1 MNININNNLKIE
13 IDKIINLY
21 KQKNFREALILSNKV
36 IEKNKNIPF
45 LLNLNGLINLSLE
58 KWQNAIFAF
67 KKALDSDDKFVEAY
81 NNIGVAYSHIGDDKK
96 AVENYTLAIRLK
108 KDYANGYNNLASH
121 YDDLGQYSE
130 AVENYNHA
138 LKFNPENL
146 NAQNNLIH
154 LLNYFNPKKS
164 DDNSIVKANFL
175 IKNIKTDMLIS
186 KHISDLSLFEY
197 LTKCNQ
203 ILKKNIKNLSFFDS
217 QIHRRNG
224 YDLNCNRHHKAF
236 NKFNIIPKY
245 CFSCFK
251 IQIELTTVSN
261 LIRLFFIFDQLR
273 LPKDNIRK
281 CFIEL
286 RSGIPGTY
294 KGLIYCSSVEE
305 AESVFEIVKLYM
317 QKLMLDN
324 FDIKIKRGCT
334 EFDLAFPGY
343 KKVDDLNKIVYDE
356 GWTKQ
361 EELIDHEISN
371 GSKKGKKVFNRSLSG
386 ICLGDILIINNWLNY
401 AKLIND
407 KSYKKITDEI
417 FFSEYIFQAV
427 EKRNSKIKHLI

>member
-21 KQKNFREALILSNKV
+21 KQKNFRDALILSNKV
-36 IEKNKNIPF
+36 IEKDKNIPF

-58 KWQNAIFAF
+58 KWHNAIFSF
-67 KKALDSDDKFVEAY
+67 KKALDADDKFVEAY

-130 AVENYNHA
+130 AVINYNYA

-154 LLNYFNPKKS
+154 LLNYFNPKNS

-175 IKNIKTDMLIS
+175 IKKIKTDIS
-186 KHISDLSLFEY
+186 ILEHISDLSLFEY

-286 RSGIPGTY
+286 RPGIPGTY
-294 KGLIYCSSVEE
+294 KGLIYCSSIEE
-305 AESVFEIVKLYM
+305 AESVFEIVKPYM

-356 GWTKQ
+356 EWTKK

-371 GSKKGKKVFNRSLSG
+371 GSQKGKKVFNRSLSG
-386 ICLGDILIINNWLNY
+386 TCLGDILIINNWLNY
-401 AKLIND
+401 AKLLND

-427 EKRNSKIKHLI
+427 EKRNSKI

>member
-21 KQKNFREALILSNKV
+21 KQKNFRDALILSNKV
-36 IEKNKNIPF
+36 IEKDKNIPF

-67 KKALDSDDKFVEAY
+67 KKALDTDDKFVEAY

-130 AVENYNHA
+130 AVINYNYA

-154 LLNYFNPKKS
+154 LLNYFNPKNS

-175 IKNIKTDMLIS
+175 IKKIKTDIS
-186 KHISDLSLFEY
+186 ILKHISDLSLFEY

-286 RSGIPGTY
+286 RPGIPGTY
-294 KGLIYCSSVEE
+294 KGLIYCSSIEE
-305 AESVFEIVKLYM
+305 AESVFEIVKPYM

-356 GWTKQ
+356 EWTKK

-371 GSKKGKKVFNRSLSG
+371 GSQKGKKVFNRSLSG
-386 ICLGDILIINNWLNY
+386 TCLGDILIINNWLNY
-401 AKLIND
+401 AKLLND

-427 EKRNSKIKHLI
+427 EKRNSKI

>member
-21 KQKNFREALILSNKV
+21 KQKNFRDALILSNKA
-36 IEKNKNIPF
+36 IEKDKNIPF

-58 KWQNAIFAF
+58 KWHNAIFAF
-67 KKALDSDDKFVEAY
+67 KKALDADDKFVEAY

-130 AVENYNHA
+130 AVINYNYA

-154 LLNYFNPKKS
+154 LLNYFNPKNS

-175 IKNIKTDMLIS
+175 IKKIKTDIS
-186 KHISDLSLFEY
+186 ILKHITDLSLFEY

-261 LIRLFFIFDQLR
+261 LVRLFFIFDQLR

-286 RSGIPGTY
+286 RPGIPGTY
-294 KGLIYCSSVEE
+294 KGLIYCSSIEE
-305 AESVFEIVKLYM
+305 AESVFEIVKPYM

-356 GWTKQ
+356 EWTKK

-371 GSKKGKKVFNRSLSG
+371 GSQKGKKVFNRSLSG
-386 ICLGDILIINNWLNY
+386 TCLGDILIINNWLNY
-401 AKLIND
+401 AKLLND

-427 EKRNSKIKHLI
+427 EKRNSKI

>member
-1 MNININNNLKIE
+1 MNIDINNNLKIE

-21 KQKNFREALILSNKV
+21 KQKNFREALILSNKI

-343 KKVDDLNKIVYDE
+343 KEVDDLNKIVYDE
-356 GWTKQ
+356 GWKKK

-386 ICLGDILIINNWLNY
+386 TCLGDILIINNWLNY

-427 EKRNSKIKHLI
+427 KKRNSKI

>member
-67 KKALDSDDKFVEAY
+67 KKALDTDDKFVEAY

-130 AVENYNHA
+130 AVINYNYA

-154 LLNYFNPKKS
+154 LLNYFNPKNS

-175 IKNIKTDMLIS
+175 IKKIKTDIS
-186 KHISDLSLFEY
+186 ILKHISDLSLFEY

-286 RSGIPGTY
+286 RPGIPGTY
-294 KGLIYCSSVEE
+294 KGLIYCSSIEE
-305 AESVFEIVKLYM
+305 AESVFEIVKPYM

-356 GWTKQ
+356 EWTKK

-371 GSKKGKKVFNRSLSG
+371 GSQKGKKVFNRSLSG
-386 ICLGDILIINNWLNY
+386 TCLGDILIINNWLNY
-401 AKLIND
+401 AKLLND

-427 EKRNSKIKHLI
+427 EKRNSKI

>member
-21 KQKNFREALILSNKV
+21 KQKNFRDALILSNKV
-36 IEKNKNIPF
+36 IEKDKNIPF

-58 KWQNAIFAF
+58 KWHNAIFAF
-67 KKALDSDDKFVEAY
+67 KKALDADDKFVEAY

-130 AVENYNHA
+130 AVINYNYA

-154 LLNYFNPKKS
+154 LLNYFNPKNS

-175 IKNIKTDMLIS
+175 IKKIKTDIS
-186 KHISDLSLFEY
+186 ILEHISDLSLFEY

-286 RSGIPGTY
+286 RPGIPGTY
-294 KGLIYCSSVEE
+294 KGLIYCSSIEE
-305 AESVFEIVKLYM
+305 AESVFEIVKPYM

-356 GWTKQ
+356 EWTKK

-371 GSKKGKKVFNRSLSG
+371 GSQKGKKVFNRSLSG
-386 ICLGDILIINNWLNY
+386 TCLGDILIINNWLNY
-401 AKLIND
+401 AKLLND

-427 EKRNSKIKHLI
+427 EKRNSKI

>member
-21 KQKNFREALILSNKV
+21 KQKNFRDALILSNKV
-36 IEKNKNIPF
+36 IEKDKNIPF

-58 KWQNAIFAF
+58 KWHNAIFAF
-67 KKALDSDDKFVEAY
+67 KKALDADDKFVEAY

-130 AVENYNHA
+130 AVINYNYA

-154 LLNYFNPKKS
+154 LLNYFNPKNS

-175 IKNIKTDMLIS
+175 IKKIKTDIS
-186 KHISDLSLFEY
+186 ILEHISDLSLFEY

-286 RSGIPGTY
+286 RPGIPGTY
-294 KGLIYCSSVEE
+294 KGLIYCSSIEE
-305 AESVFEIVKLYM
+305 AERVFEIVKPYM

-356 GWTKQ
+356 EWTKK

-371 GSKKGKKVFNRSLSG
+371 GSQKGKKVFNRSLSG
-386 ICLGDILIINNWLNY
+386 TCLGDILIINNWLNY
-401 AKLIND
+401 AKLLND

-427 EKRNSKIKHLI
+427 EKRNSKI

>member
-21 KQKNFREALILSNKV
+21 KQKNFRDALILSNKA
-36 IEKNKNIPF
+36 IEKDKNIPF

-58 KWQNAIFAF
+58 KWHNAIFAF
-67 KKALDSDDKFVEAY
+67 KKALDADDKFVEAY

-130 AVENYNHA
+130 AVINYNYA

-175 IKNIKTDMLIS
+175 IKNIKTDIS
-186 KHISDLSLFEY
+186 ISNDISDLSLFEY

-286 RSGIPGTY
+286 RPGIPGTY
-294 KGLIYCSSVEE
+294 KGLIYCSSIEE
-305 AESVFEIVKLYM
+305 AESVFEIVKPYM

-356 GWTKQ
+356 EWTKK

-371 GSKKGKKVFNRSLSG
+371 GSQKGKKVFNRSLSG
-386 ICLGDILIINNWLNY
+386 TCLGDILIINNWLNY
-401 AKLIND
+401 AKLLND

-427 EKRNSKIKHLI
+427 EKRNSKI

>member
-21 KQKNFREALILSNKV
+21 KQKNFRDALILSNKV
-36 IEKNKNIPF
+36 IEKDKNIPF

-58 KWQNAIFAF
+58 KWHNAIFAF
-67 KKALDSDDKFVEAY
+67 KKALDADDKFVEAY

-130 AVENYNHA
+130 AVINYNYA

-154 LLNYFNPKKS
+154 LLNYFNPKNS

-175 IKNIKTDMLIS
+175 IKKIKTDIS
-186 KHISDLSLFEY
+186 ILEHISDLSLFEY

-286 RSGIPGTY
+286 RPGIPGTY
-294 KGLIYCSSVEE
+294 KGLIYCSSIEE
-305 AESVFEIVKLYM
+305 AESVFEIVKPYM

-356 GWTKQ
+356 EWTKK

-371 GSKKGKKVFNRSLSG
+371 GSQKGKKVFNRSLLG
-386 ICLGDILIINNWLNY
+386 TCLGDILIINNWLNY
-401 AKLIND
+401 AKLLND

-427 EKRNSKIKHLI
+427 EKRNSKI

>member
-21 KQKNFREALILSNKV
+21 KQKNFRDALILSNKV
-36 IEKNKNIPF
+36 IEKDKNIPF

-58 KWQNAIFAF
+58 KWHNAIFAF
-67 KKALDSDDKFVEAY
+67 KKALDADDKFVEAY

-130 AVENYNHA
+130 AVINYNYA

-175 IKNIKTDMLIS
+175 IKNIKTDIS
-186 KHISDLSLFEY
+186 ILKHISDLSLLEY

-286 RSGIPGTY
+286 RPGIPGTY
-294 KGLIYCSSVEE
+294 KGLIYCSSIEE
-305 AESVFEIVKLYM
+305 AESVFEIVKPYM

-356 GWTKQ
+356 EWIKK

-386 ICLGDILIINNWLNY
+386 TCLGDILIINNWLNY
-401 AKLIND
+401 AKLLND

-427 EKRNSKIKHLI
+427 EKRNSKI

>member
-175 IKNIKTDMLIS
+175 IKNIKTDIS
-186 KHISDLSLFEY
+186 LFKHISDLSLFEY

-343 KKVDDLNKIVYDE
+343 KEVDDLNKIVYDE
-356 GWTKQ
+356 GWKKK

-386 ICLGDILIINNWLNY
+386 TCLGDILIINNWLNY

-427 EKRNSKIKHLI
+427 KKRNSKI

>member
-21 KQKNFREALILSNKV
+21 KQKNFRDALILSNKV
-36 IEKNKNIPF
+36 IEKDKNIPF

-58 KWQNAIFAF
+58 KWHNAIFAF
-67 KKALDSDDKFVEAY
+67 KKALDADDKFVEAY

-130 AVENYNHA
+130 AVINYNYA

-154 LLNYFNPKKS
+154 LLNYFNPKNS

-175 IKNIKTDMLIS
+175 IKKIKTDIS
-186 KHISDLSLFEY
+186 ILKHISDLSLFEY

-286 RSGIPGTY
+286 RPGIPGTY
-294 KGLIYCSSVEE
+294 KGLIYCSSIEE
-305 AESVFEIVKLYM
+305 AESVFEIVKPYM

-356 GWTKQ
+356 EWTKK

-371 GSKKGKKVFNRSLSG
+371 GSQKGKKVFNRSLSG
-386 ICLGDILIINNWLNY
+386 TCLGDILIINNWLNY
-401 AKLIND
+401 AKLLND

-417 FFSEYIFQAV
+417 FFSEYILQAV
-427 EKRNSKIKHLI
+427 EKRNSKI

>member
-21 KQKNFREALILSNKV
+21 KQKNFRDALILSNKV
-36 IEKNKNIPF
+36 IEKDKNIPF

-58 KWQNAIFAF
+58 KWHNAIFSF
-67 KKALDSDDKFVEAY
+67 KKALDTDDKFVEAY

-130 AVENYNHA
+130 AVINYNYA

-164 DDNSIVKANFL
+164 DDNSVVKANFL
-175 IKNIKTDMLIS
+175 IKNIKTDIS
-186 KHISDLSLFEY
+186 ILKHISDLSLFEY

-286 RSGIPGTY
+286 RPNIPGTY
-294 KGLIYCSSVEE
+294 KGLIYCSSIEE
-305 AESVFEIVKLYM
+305 AESVFEIVKPYI

-343 KKVDDLNKIVYDE
+343 KKVDDLNKIVYNE
-356 GWTKQ
+356 EWTKK

-371 GSKKGKKVFNRSLSG
+371 GSQKGKKVFNRSLSG
-386 ICLGDILIINNWLNY
+386 TCLGDILIINNWLNY
-401 AKLIND
+401 AKLLND

-427 EKRNSKIKHLI
+427 EKRNSKI

>member
-21 KQKNFREALILSNKV
+21 KQKNFKEALILSNKV

-343 KKVDDLNKIVYDE
+343 KEVDDLNKIVYDE
-356 GWTKQ
+356 GWKKK

-386 ICLGDILIINNWLNY
+386 TCLGDILIINNWLNY

-427 EKRNSKIKHLI
+427 KKRNSKI

>member
-21 KQKNFREALILSNKV
+21 KQKNFRDALILSNKV
-36 IEKNKNIPF
+36 IEKDKNIPF

-58 KWQNAIFAF
+58 KWHNAIFAF
-67 KKALDSDDKFVEAY
+67 KKALDADDKFVEAY

-130 AVENYNHA
+130 AVINYNYA

-154 LLNYFNPKKS
+154 LLNYFNPKNS

-175 IKNIKTDMLIS
+175 IKKIKTDIS
-186 KHISDLSLFEY
+186 IFKHISDLSLFEY

-286 RSGIPGTY
+286 RPGIPGTY
-294 KGLIYCSSVEE
+294 KGLIYCSSIEE
-305 AESVFEIVKLYM
+305 AESVFEIVKPYM

-356 GWTKQ
+356 EWTKK

-371 GSKKGKKVFNRSLSG
+371 GSQKGKKVFNRSLSG
-386 ICLGDILIINNWLNY
+386 TCLGDILIINNWLNY
-401 AKLIND
+401 AKLLND

-427 EKRNSKIKHLI
+427 EKRNSKI

>member
-21 KQKNFREALILSNKV
+21 KQKNFRDALILSNKA
-36 IEKNKNIPF
+36 IEKDKNIPF

-58 KWQNAIFAF
+58 KWHNAIFAF
-67 KKALDSDDKFVEAY
+67 KKALDADDKFVEAY

-130 AVENYNHA
+130 AVINYNYA

-154 LLNYFNPKKS
+154 LLNYFNPKNS

-175 IKNIKTDMLIS
+175 IKKIKTDIS
-186 KHISDLSLFEY
+186 ILKHITDLSLFEY

-286 RSGIPGTY
+286 RPGIPGTY
-294 KGLIYCSSVEE
+294 KGLIYCSSIEE
-305 AESVFEIVKLYM
+305 AESVFEIVKPYM

-356 GWTKQ
+356 EWTKK

-371 GSKKGKKVFNRSLSG
+371 GSQKGKKVFNRSLSG
-386 ICLGDILIINNWLNY
+386 TCLGDILIINNWLNY
-401 AKLIND
+401 AKLLND

-427 EKRNSKIKHLI
+427 EKRNSKI

>member
-21 KQKNFREALILSNKV
+21 KQKNFRDALILSNKV
-36 IEKNKNIPF
+36 IEKDKNIPF

-58 KWQNAIFAF
+58 KWHNAIFAF
-67 KKALDSDDKFVEAY
+67 KKALDADDKFVEAY

-130 AVENYNHA
+130 AVINYNYA

-154 LLNYFNPKKS
+154 LLNYFNPKNS

-175 IKNIKTDMLIS
+175 IKKIKTDIS
-186 KHISDLSLFEY
+186 ILEHISDLSLFEY

-286 RSGIPGTY
+286 RPGIPGTY
-294 KGLIYCSSVEE
+294 KGLIYCSSIEE
-305 AESVFEIVKLYM
+305 AESVFEIVKPYM

-343 KKVDDLNKIVYDE
+343 KKIDDLNKIVYDE
-356 GWTKQ
+356 EWTKK

-371 GSKKGKKVFNRSLSG
+371 GSQKGKKVFNRSLSG
-386 ICLGDILIINNWLNY
+386 TCLGDILTINNWLNY
-401 AKLIND
+401 AKLLND

-427 EKRNSKIKHLI
+427 EKRNSKI

>member
-21 KQKNFREALILSNKV
+21 KQKNFRDALILSNKV
-36 IEKNKNIPF
+36 IEKDKNIPF

-58 KWQNAIFAF
+58 KWHNAIFAF
-67 KKALDSDDKFVEAY
+67 KKALDADDKFVEAY

-130 AVENYNHA
+130 AVINYNYA

-154 LLNYFNPKKS
+154 LLNYFNPKNS

-175 IKNIKTDMLIS
+175 IKKIKNDIS
-186 KHISDLSLFEY
+186 ILKHISDLSLFEY

-203 ILKKNIKNLSFFDS
+203 ILKNNIKNLSFFDS

-251 IQIELTTVSN
+251 IQIELTAVSN

-286 RSGIPGTY
+286 RPGIPGTY
-294 KGLIYCSSVEE
+294 KGLIYCSSIEE
-305 AESVFEIVKLYM
+305 AESVFEIVKPYM

-356 GWTKQ
+356 EWTKK

-371 GSKKGKKVFNRSLSG
+371 GSQKGKKVFNRSLSG
-386 ICLGDILIINNWLNY
+386 TCLGDILIINNWLNY
-401 AKLIND
+401 AKLLND

-427 EKRNSKIKHLI
+427 EKRNSKI

>member
-67 KKALDSDDKFVEAY
+67 KKAQDSDDKFVEAY

-343 KKVDDLNKIVYDE
+343 KEVDDLNKIVYDE
-356 GWTKQ
+356 GWKKK

-386 ICLGDILIINNWLNY
+386 TCLGDILIINNWLNY

-427 EKRNSKIKHLI
+427 KKRNSKI

>member
-1 MNININNNLKIE
+1 
-13 IDKIINLY
+13 
-21 KQKNFREALILSNKV
+21 
-36 IEKNKNIPF
+36 
-45 LLNLNGLINLSLE
+45 
-58 KWQNAIFAF
+58 
-67 KKALDSDDKFVEAY
+67 
-81 NNIGVAYSHIGDDKK
+81 
-96 AVENYTLAIRLK
+96 LAIRLK

-130 AVENYNHA
+130 AVINYNYA

-154 LLNYFNPKKS
+154 LLNYFNPKNS

-175 IKNIKTDMLIS
+175 IKKIKTDIS
-186 KHISDLSLFEY
+186 ILKHISDLSLFEY

-286 RSGIPGTY
+286 RPGIPGTY
-294 KGLIYCSSVEE
+294 KGLIYCSSIEE
-305 AESVFEIVKLYM
+305 AESVFEIVKPYM

-356 GWTKQ
+356 EWTKK

-371 GSKKGKKVFNRSLSG
+371 GSQKGKKVFNRSLSG
-386 ICLGDILIINNWLNY
+386 TCLGDILIINNWLNY
-401 AKLIND
+401 AKLLND

-427 EKRNSKIKHLI
+427 EKRNSKI

>member
-21 KQKNFREALILSNKV
+21 KQKNFRDALILSNKV
-36 IEKNKNIPF
+36 IEKDKNIPF

-58 KWQNAIFAF
+58 KWHNAIFAF
-67 KKALDSDDKFVEAY
+67 KKALDADDKFVEAY

-130 AVENYNHA
+130 AVINYNYA

-154 LLNYFNPKKS
+154 LLNYFNPKNS

-175 IKNIKTDMLIS
+175 IKKIKTDIS
-186 KHISDLSLFEY
+186 ILKHITDLSLFEY

-286 RSGIPGTY
+286 RPGIPGTY
-294 KGLIYCSSVEE
+294 KGLIYCSSIEE
-305 AESVFEIVKLYM
+305 AESVFEIVKPYM

-356 GWTKQ
+356 EWTKK

-371 GSKKGKKVFNRSLSG
+371 GSQKGKKVFNRSLSG
-386 ICLGDILIINNWLNY
+386 TCLGDILIINNWLNY
-401 AKLIND
+401 AKLLND

-427 EKRNSKIKHLI
+427 EKRNSKI

>member
-21 KQKNFREALILSNKV
+21 KQKNFRDALILSNKV
-36 IEKNKNIPF
+36 IEKDKNIPF

-58 KWQNAIFAF
+58 KWHNAIFAF
-67 KKALDSDDKFVEAY
+67 KKALDADDKFVEAY

-130 AVENYNHA
+130 AVINYNYA

-154 LLNYFNPKKS
+154 LLNYFNPKNS

-175 IKNIKTDMLIS
+175 IKKIKTDIS
-186 KHISDLSLFEY
+186 ILEHISDLSLFEY

-286 RSGIPGTY
+286 RPGIPGT
-294 KGLIYCSSVEE
+294 
-305 AESVFEIVKLYM
+305 
-317 QKLMLDN
+317 
-324 FDIKIKRGCT
+324 
-334 EFDLAFPGY
+334 
-343 KKVDDLNKIVYDE
+343 
-356 GWTKQ
+356 
-361 EELIDHEISN
+361 
-371 GSKKGKKVFNRSLSG
+371 
-386 ICLGDILIINNWLNY
+386 
-401 AKLIND
+401 
-407 KSYKKITDEI
+407 
-417 FFSEYIFQAV
+417 
-427 EKRNSKIKHLI
+427 

>member
-1 MNININNNLKIE
+1 MNIDINNNLKIE

-21 KQKNFREALILSNKV
+21 KQKNFRDALILSNKV
-36 IEKNKNIPF
+36 IEKDKNIPF

-58 KWQNAIFAF
+58 KWHNAIFSF
-67 KKALDSDDKFVEAY
+67 KKALDTDDKFVEAY

-130 AVENYNHA
+130 AVINYNYA

-154 LLNYFNPKKS
+154 LLNYFNPKNS

-175 IKNIKTDMLIS
+175 IKKIKTDIS
-186 KHISDLSLFEY
+186 ILEHISDLSLFEY

-286 RSGIPGTY
+286 RPGIPGTY
-294 KGLIYCSSVEE
+294 KGLIYCSSIEE
-305 AESVFEIVKLYM
+305 AESVFEIVKPYM

-343 KKVDDLNKIVYDE
+343 KKVDDLNKIVYNE
-356 GWTKQ
+356 EWTKK

-371 GSKKGKKVFNRSLSG
+371 GSQKGKKVFNRSLSG
-386 ICLGDILIINNWLNY
+386 TCLGDILIINNWLNY
-401 AKLIND
+401 AKLLND

-427 EKRNSKIKHLI
+427 EKRNSKI

>member
-175 IKNIKTDMLIS
+175 IKNIKTDILIP

-197 LTKCNQ
+197 LTKCNK
-203 ILKKNIKNLSFFDS
+203 ILKKNIKNISFFDS

-343 KKVDDLNKIVYDE
+343 KEVDDLNKIVYDE
-356 GWTKQ
+356 GWKKK

-386 ICLGDILIINNWLNY
+386 TCLGDILIINNWLNY

-427 EKRNSKIKHLI
+427 KKRNSKI

>member
-21 KQKNFREALILSNKV
+21 KQKNFRDALILSNKV
-36 IEKNKNIPF
+36 IEKDKNIPF

-58 KWQNAIFAF
+58 KWHNAIFAF
-67 KKALDSDDKFVEAY
+67 KKALDADDKFVEAY

-121 YDDLGQYSE
+121 YDDIGQYSE
-130 AVENYNHA
+130 AIINYNYA

-154 LLNYFNPKKS
+154 LLNYFSPKKS

-175 IKNIKTDMLIS
+175 IKKIKTDIS
-186 KHISDLSLFEY
+186 ILKHISDLSLFEY

-286 RSGIPGTY
+286 RPGIPGTY
-294 KGLIYCSSVEE
+294 KGLIYCSSIEE
-305 AESVFEIVKLYM
+305 AESVFEIVKPYM

-356 GWTKQ
+356 EWTKK

-371 GSKKGKKVFNRSLSG
+371 GSQKGKKVFNRSLSG
-386 ICLGDILIINNWLNY
+386 TCLGDILIINNWLNY
-401 AKLIND
+401 AKLLND

-427 EKRNSKIKHLI
+427 EKRNSKI

>member
-21 KQKNFREALILSNKV
+21 KQKNFRDALILSNKV
-36 IEKNKNIPF
+36 IEKDKNIPF

-58 KWQNAIFAF
+58 KWHNAIFAF
-67 KKALDSDDKFVEAY
+67 KKALDADDKFVEAY

-130 AVENYNHA
+130 AVINYNHA

-154 LLNYFNPKKS
+154 LLNYFNPKNS

-175 IKNIKTDMLIS
+175 IKKIKTDIS
-186 KHISDLSLFEY
+186 ILKHISDLSLFEY

-286 RSGIPGTY
+286 RPGIPGTY
-294 KGLIYCSSVEE
+294 KGLIYCSSIEE
-305 AESVFEIVKLYM
+305 AESVFEIVKPYM

-356 GWTKQ
+356 EWTKK

-371 GSKKGKKVFNRSLSG
+371 GSQKGKKVFNRSLSG
-386 ICLGDILIINNWLNY
+386 TCLGDILIINNWLNY
-401 AKLIND
+401 AKLLND

-427 EKRNSKIKHLI
+427 EKRNSKI

>member
-21 KQKNFREALILSNKV
+21 KQKNFRDALILSNKV
-36 IEKNKNIPF
+36 IEKDKNIPF

-58 KWQNAIFAF
+58 KWHNAIFAF
-67 KKALDSDDKFVEAY
+67 KKALDADDKFVEAY

-130 AVENYNHA
+130 AVINYNYA

-154 LLNYFNPKKS
+154 LLNYFNPKNS
-164 DDNSIVKANFL
+164 DNNSIVKANFL
-175 IKNIKTDMLIS
+175 IKKIKTDIS
-186 KHISDLSLFEY
+186 ILKHISDLSLFEY

-286 RSGIPGTY
+286 RPGIPGTY
-294 KGLIYCSSVEE
+294 KGLIYCSSIEE
-305 AESVFEIVKLYM
+305 AESVFEIVKPYM

-356 GWTKQ
+356 EWTKK

-371 GSKKGKKVFNRSLSG
+371 GSQKGKKVFNRSLSG
-386 ICLGDILIINNWLNY
+386 TCLGDILIINNWLNY
-401 AKLIND
+401 AKLLND
-407 KSYKKITDEI
+407 KSYKKIAHEI

-427 EKRNSKIKHLI
+427 EKRNSKIL

>member
-1 MNININNNLKIE
+1 MNIDINNNLKIE

-21 KQKNFREALILSNKV
+21 KQKNFRDALILSNKV
-36 IEKNKNIPF
+36 IEKDKNIPF

-58 KWQNAIFAF
+58 KWHNAIFSF
-67 KKALDSDDKFVEAY
+67 KKALDTDDKFVEAY

-130 AVENYNHA
+130 AVINYNYA

-154 LLNYFNPKKS
+154 LLNYFNPKNS

-175 IKNIKTDMLIS
+175 IKKIKTDIS
-186 KHISDLSLFEY
+186 ILEHISDLSLFEY

-286 RSGIPGTY
+286 RPGIPGTY
-294 KGLIYCSSVEE
+294 KGLIYCSSIEE
-305 AESVFEIVKLYM
+305 AESVFEIVKPYM

-343 KKVDDLNKIVYDE
+343 KEASDLNKIVYDKE
-356 GWTKQ
+356 WTKK
-361 EELIDHEISN
+361 EKLIDHEISN

-386 ICLGDILIINNWLNY
+386 TCLGDILIINNWLNY

-407 KSYKKITDEI
+407 ESYKKITDEI

-427 EKRNSKIKHLI
+427 KKRNSKI

>member
-21 KQKNFREALILSNKV
+21 KQKNFRDALILSNKV
-36 IEKNKNIPF
+36 IEKDKNIPF

-58 KWQNAIFAF
+58 KWHNAIFAF
-67 KKALDSDDKFVEAY
+67 KKALDADDKFVEAY

-130 AVENYNHA
+130 AVINYNYA

-154 LLNYFNPKKS
+154 LLNYFNPKNS

-175 IKNIKTDMLIS
+175 IKKIKTDIS
-186 KHISDLSLFEY
+186 ILEHISDLSLFEY

-203 ILKKNIKNLSFFDS
+203 ILKNNIKNLSFFDS

-286 RSGIPGTY
+286 RPGIPGTY
-294 KGLIYCSSVEE
+294 KGLIYCSSIEE
-305 AESVFEIVKLYM
+305 AESVFEIVKPYM

-356 GWTKQ
+356 EWTKK

-371 GSKKGKKVFNRSLSG
+371 GSQKGKKVFNRSLSG
-386 ICLGDILIINNWLNY
+386 TCLGDILIINNWLNY
-401 AKLIND
+401 AKLLND
-407 KSYKKITDEI
+407 KSYKKIADEI

-427 EKRNSKIKHLI
+427 EKRNSKIL

>member
-67 KKALDSDDKFVEAY
+67 KKALDTDDKFVEAY

-130 AVENYNHA
+130 AVVNYNYA

-343 KKVDDLNKIVYDE
+343 KEVDDLNKIVYDE
-356 GWTKQ
+356 GWAKK
-361 EELIDHEISN
+361 EELIDYEISN

-386 ICLGDILIINNWLNY
+386 TCLGDILIINNWLNY

-427 EKRNSKIKHLI
+427 KKRNSKI

>member
-130 AVENYNHA
+130 AVINYNYA

-154 LLNYFNPKKS
+154 LLNYFNPKNS

-356 GWTKQ
+356 EWTKK

-371 GSKKGKKVFNRSLSG
+371 GSQKGKKIFNRSLSG
-386 ICLGDILIINNWLNY
+386 TCLGDILIINNWLNY
-401 AKLIND
+401 AKLLND

-427 EKRNSKIKHLI
+427 EKRNSKI

>member
-286 RSGIPGTY
+286 RPGIPGTY
-294 KGLIYCSSVEE
+294 KGLIYCSSIEE

-343 KKVDDLNKIVYDE
+343 KEVDDLNKIVYDE
-356 GWTKQ
+356 GWAKK
-361 EELIDHEISN
+361 EELIDYEISN

-386 ICLGDILIINNWLNY
+386 TCLGDILIINNWLNY

-427 EKRNSKIKHLI
+427 KKRNSKI

>member
-21 KQKNFREALILSNKV
+21 KQKNFRDALILSNKV
-36 IEKNKNIPF
+36 IEKDKNIPF

-58 KWQNAIFAF
+58 KWHNAIFAF
-67 KKALDSDDKFVEAY
+67 KKALDADDKFVEAY

-130 AVENYNHA
+130 AVINYNYA

-154 LLNYFNPKKS
+154 LLNYFNPKNS

-175 IKNIKTDMLIS
+175 IKKIKTDIS
-186 KHISDLSLFEY
+186 ILEHISDLSLFEY

-286 RSGIPGTY
+286 RPGIPGTY
-294 KGLIYCSSVEE
+294 KGLIYCSSIEE
-305 AESVFEIVKLYM
+305 AESVFEIVKPYM

-356 GWTKQ
+356 EWTKK

-371 GSKKGKKVFNRSLSG
+371 GSQKGKKVFNRSLSG
-386 ICLGDILIINNWLNY
+386 TCLGDILIINNWLNY
-401 AKLIND
+401 AKLLNY

-427 EKRNSKIKHLI
+427 EKRNSKI

>member
-1 MNININNNLKIE
+1 MNIDINNNLKIE

-21 KQKNFREALILSNKV
+21 KQKNFLDALILSNKV
-36 IEKNKNIPF
+36 IEKDKNIPF

-58 KWQNAIFAF
+58 KWHNAIFAF
-67 KKALDSDDKFVEAY
+67 QKALDADDKFVEAY

-130 AVENYNHA
+130 ALINYNYA

-175 IKNIKTDMLIS
+175 IKNIKTDIS
-186 KHISDLSLFEY
+186 ISNDISDLSLFEY

-286 RSGIPGTY
+286 RPGIPGTY
-294 KGLIYCSSVEE
+294 KGLIYCSSIEE
-305 AESVFEIVKLYM
+305 AESVFEIVKPYM

-356 GWTKQ
+356 EWTKK

-371 GSKKGKKVFNRSLSG
+371 GSQKGKKSF
-386 ICLGDILIINNWLNY
+386 
-401 AKLIND
+401 
-407 KSYKKITDEI
+407 
-417 FFSEYIFQAV
+417 
-427 EKRNSKIKHLI
+427 

>member
-21 KQKNFREALILSNKV
+21 KQKNFRDALILSNKV
-36 IEKNKNIPF
+36 IEKDKNIPF

-58 KWQNAIFAF
+58 KWHNAIFAF
-67 KKALDSDDKFVEAY
+67 KKALDADDKFVEAY

-130 AVENYNHA
+130 AVINYNYA

-154 LLNYFNPKKS
+154 LLNYFNPKNS

-175 IKNIKTDMLIS
+175 IKKIKTDIS
-186 KHISDLSLFEY
+186 ILEHISDLSLFEY

-236 NKFNIIPKY
+236 KKFNIIPKY

-286 RSGIPGTY
+286 RPGIPGTY
-294 KGLIYCSSVEE
+294 KGLIYCSSIEE
-305 AESVFEIVKLYM
+305 AESVFEIVKPYM

-356 GWTKQ
+356 EWTKK

-371 GSKKGKKVFNRSLSG
+371 GSQKGKKVFNRSLSG
-386 ICLGDILIINNWLNY
+386 TCLGDILIINNWLNY
-401 AKLIND
+401 AKLLND

-427 EKRNSKIKHLI
+427 EKRNSKI

>member
-21 KQKNFREALILSNKV
+21 KQKNFRDALILSNKV
-36 IEKNKNIPF
+36 IEKDKNIPF

-58 KWQNAIFAF
+58 KWHNAIFAF
-67 KKALDSDDKFVEAY
+67 KKALDADDKFVEAY

-130 AVENYNHA
+130 AVINYNYA

-154 LLNYFNPKKS
+154 LLNYFNPKNS

-175 IKNIKTDMLIS
+175 IKKIKTDIS
-186 KHISDLSLFEY
+186 ILEHISDLSLFEY

-286 RSGIPGTY
+286 RPGIPGTY
-294 KGLIYCSSVEE
+294 KGLIYCSSIEE
-305 AESVFEIVKLYM
+305 AESVFEIVKPYM

-356 GWTKQ
+356 EWIKK

-371 GSKKGKKVFNRSLSG
+371 GSQKGKKVFNRSLSG
-386 ICLGDILIINNWLNY
+386 TCLGDILIINNWLNY
-401 AKLIND
+401 AKLLND

-427 EKRNSKIKHLI
+427 EKRNSKI

>member
-21 KQKNFREALILSNKV
+21 KQKNFRDALILSNKV
-36 IEKNKNIPF
+36 IEKDKNIPF

-58 KWQNAIFAF
+58 KWHNAIFAF
-67 KKALDSDDKFVEAY
+67 KKALDADDKFVEAY

-130 AVENYNHA
+130 AVINYNYA

-154 LLNYFNPKKS
+154 LLNYFNPKNS

-175 IKNIKTDMLIS
+175 IKKIKTDIS
-186 KHISDLSLFEY
+186 ILEHISDLSLFEY

-203 ILKKNIKNLSFFDS
+203 ILKNNIKNLSFFDS

-286 RSGIPGTY
+286 RPGIPGTY
-294 KGLIYCSSVEE
+294 KGLIYCSSIEE
-305 AESVFEIVKLYM
+305 AESVFEIVNPYM

-356 GWTKQ
+356 EWTKK

-371 GSKKGKKVFNRSLSG
+371 GSQKGKKVFNRSLSG
-386 ICLGDILIINNWLNY
+386 TCLGDILIINNWLNY
-401 AKLIND
+401 AKLLND

-427 EKRNSKIKHLI
+427 EKRNSKI

>member
-67 KKALDSDDKFVEAY
+67 KKALDTDDKFVEAY

-130 AVENYNHA
+130 AVINYNYA

-154 LLNYFNPKKS
+154 LLNYFNPKNS

-175 IKNIKTDMLIS
+175 IKKIKTDIS
-186 KHISDLSLFEY
+186 ILEDISDLSLFEY

-286 RSGIPGTY
+286 RPGIPGTY
-294 KGLIYCSSVEE
+294 KGLIYCSSIEE
-305 AESVFEIVKLYM
+305 AESVFEIVKPYM

-386 ICLGDILIINNWLNY
+386 TCLGDILIINNWLNY

-427 EKRNSKIKHLI
+427 KKRNSKI